1 MSAALSVRLLHCYSK
16 PGTDLGVITW
26 VIFYKNQDYYYY
38 FLSLVYV
45 LKNVVYLQ
53 AYFWV
58 DMEPCAQSVSV
69 RRGKAI
75 VSSDKEQCHRGC
87 RDLKFKIPFQLPLV
101 SFQSMWMLRSCRQTL
116 GPSLTG
122 LRPLSFG
129 QSSFEVYHGV
139 IFSQSAN
146 MHMVNDVA
154 TFFIYMDTTEAPKR
168 KFKIWKR
175 FKFSDWSSKK
185 NEASHTF

>member
-1 MSAALSVRLLHCYSK
+1 
-16 PGTDLGVITW
+16 
-26 VIFYKNQDYYYY
+26 
-38 FLSLVYV
+38 
-45 LKNVVYLQ
+45 
-53 AYFWV
+53 
-58 DMEPCAQSVSV
+58 
-69 RRGKAI
+69 
-75 VSSDKEQCHRGC
+75 
-87 RDLKFKIPFQLPLV
+87 
-101 SFQSMWMLRSCRQTL
+101 MLRSCRQTL

-154 TFFIYMDTTEAPKR
+154 TFFIYMDTTEAPKI
-168 KFKIWKR
+168 KFNLLFLSKICKR

-185 NEASHTF
+185 MKPVTLSKYSKCSQYVTIIYIYIFIYSRPRVLFVILYFEKCITQFDDLNSEVSAVSTQA

>member
-1 MSAALSVRLLHCYSK
+1 M
-16 PGTDLGVITW
+16 
-26 VIFYKNQDYYYY
+26 
-38 FLSLVYV
+38 YV

-75 VSSDKEQCHRGC
+75 VSSDKEQCHCGC
-87 RDLKFKIPFQLPLV
+87 WDLKFKIPFQLPLV

-154 TFFIYMDTTEAPKR
+154 TFFIYMDTTEAPKI
-168 KFKIWKR
+168 KFNLLFLSKICKR

-185 NEASHTF
+185 MKPVTLSKYSKCSQYVTIIYIYIYIFILGPVSFL